1 MRATRFRLAAVALAA
16 AALVTVSAGSAVA
29 DTGMSS
35 KPTVAEIAASNDDF
49 STLVTA
55 VTAAGLGDTLNGS
68 GPFTVFAPTNE
79 AFAKL
84 PPDQL
89 QAILAN
95 PALGGQGIADYASK
109 PGTLVVAPYDW
120 VAQLITQ
127 AEAVGITLV
136 WSGVGAAILYV
147 IIDKLWGFRVSE
159 EVEREGLDIAE
170 HGERAYHY

>member
-1 MRATRFRLAAVALAA
+1 MRAPRFRLAAVALAA

-95 PALGGQGIADYASK
+95 PALLTKILTYHVVPDRVLSKDLKKRQTVETVEGSPVEIVKKKKGAFIEGARITATDIKASN
-109 PGTLVVAPYDW
+109 GVVH
-120 VAQLITQ
+120 
-127 AEAVGITLV
+127 
-136 WSGVGAAILYV
+136 V
-147 IIDKLWGFRVSE
+147 IDTVIVPPD
-159 EVEREGLDIAE
+159 A
-170 HGERAYHY
+170 